1 MERSLNYEQAKNRAL
16 KILEYRSHSE
26 REMRDK
32 LKRAGAGGD
41 DIERVLE
48 FLREYRFVDDGD
60 FAKRYARDLK
70 NLRKLGKRRVRAELI
85 KKGIAAELADDAV
98 SELDWETEDVLT
110 PLVRKKLAGDFEQKS
125 RDRCMRYFITR
136 GYGFD
141 EIKRAI
147 ENVKAEEENGL

>member
-32 LKRAGAGGD
+32 LKRAGAGSD
-41 DIERVLE
+41 DIERVLD

-85 KKGIAAELADDAV
+85 KKGIAPELADDAV
-98 SELDWETEDVLT
+98 SELDWGAEDVLT
-110 PLVRKKLAGDFEQKS
+110 PMVRKKLAGDFEQKS